1 MSMGSH
7 QSATMISD
15 VWLTPP
21 SIIKALGPFDL
32 DPCSAPAPRP
42 WETARRHIALPQD
55 GLAAPWDGFVWC
67 NPPYSR
73 EAVKWLRRMAE
84 HGNGIALVFART
96 ETEWFWETVWEAP
109 TATSILFL
117 EGRLHFHHPDG
128 RRAKANSG
136 APSVLVAYGMEAAAR
151 LSRSGLAGALVPLW
165 RRAA

>member
-7 QSATMISD
+7 QSAAMISD

-32 DPCSAPAPRP
+32 DPCSAPLPRP
-42 WETARRHIALPQD
+42 WETAVRHIALPED
-55 GLAAPWDGFVWC
+55 GLSAAWDGFVWC

-117 EGRLHFHHPDG
+117 EGRLHFHHADG

-151 LSRSGLAGALVPLW
+151 LSRSGLPGALVPLW

>member
-1 MSMGSH
+1 M
-7 QSATMISD
+7 
-15 VWLTPP
+15 
-21 SIIKALGPFDL
+21 
-32 DPCSAPAPRP
+32 
-42 WETARRHIALPQD
+42 
-55 GLAAPWDGFVWC
+55 
-67 NPPYSR
+67 
-73 EAVKWLRRMAE
+73 KWLRRMSE

-96 ETEWFWETVWEAP
+96 ETEWFWETVWGAP